1 MHVPVIRRGREACQM
16 VGVVAVT
23 LLGLAVPSWS
33 GELEPRR
40 WAPALATVD
49 ETLAR
54 DDVRGAVRAWHT
66 AIGLARGERHWA
78 GLIAVGDVSLRI
90 GAGQRIHESPVAAA
104 RSLYLEALFRARQQR
119 SLHGMVQV
127 AERFASLGDMEVVE
141 RSLRM
146 TDSLLP
152 TVAAD
157 SETLAALEILRV
169 RSILRLSQA
178 REGTG
183 VRP

>member
-1 MHVPVIRRGREACQM
+1 

-33 GELEPRR
+33 SDLEPRR
-40 WAPALATVD
+40 WASALDAVDEALAC
-49 ETLAR
+49 
-54 DDVRGAVRAWHT
+54 DDVGAAVRAWRT
-66 AIGLARGERHWA
+66 AVGVARGERHWE
-78 GLIAVGDVSLRI
+78 GLVAVGDASLRI
-90 GAGQRIHESPVAAA
+90 GAIPRIHELPEAGA
-104 RSLYLEALFRARQQR
+104 RSLYVEALFRARQQR
-119 SLHGMVQV
+119 SLRGIVQV
-127 AERFASLGDMEVVE
+127 AERFAWLGDMEVVA

-146 TDSLLP
+146 TNSLVP

-157 SETLAALEILRV
+157 AETLAALEILRV

-183 VRP
+183 GRP